1 MTMLLSLPKWG
12 HRHTRRRWALCLQR
26 GEQYS
31 PSLRL
36 GVNGWPHVAQGRL
49 VGCPYRFARYRAF
62 STLLRQ
68 SGEQA
73 MIDRPYRRANRAR
86 LTTGRLQLSHGSARR
101 YRPAAETQPLWR
113 SSSHFRHT

>member
-1 MTMLLSLPKWG
+1 MQCPVWRNQPPRSFTSWNSLD
-12 HRHTRRRWALCLQR
+12 RARRDPGRKFKPVVLGEIQAAGDSLQR

-36 GVNGWPHVAQGRL
+36 GLNGWPHVAQGRL
-49 VGCPYRFARYRAF
+49 VGCPYRFARYLAF

-73 MIDRPYRRANRAR
+73 MIDRP
-86 LTTGRLQLSHGSARR
+86 
-101 YRPAAETQPLWR
+101 
-113 SSSHFRHT
+113 

>member
-1 MTMLLSLPKWG
+1 
-12 HRHTRRRWALCLQR
+12 LQR

-49 VGCPYRFARYRAF
+49 VGCPYRFARYLAF

-73 MIDRPYRRANRAR
+73 MIDRP
-86 LTTGRLQLSHGSARR
+86 
-101 YRPAAETQPLWR
+101 
-113 SSSHFRHT
+113 